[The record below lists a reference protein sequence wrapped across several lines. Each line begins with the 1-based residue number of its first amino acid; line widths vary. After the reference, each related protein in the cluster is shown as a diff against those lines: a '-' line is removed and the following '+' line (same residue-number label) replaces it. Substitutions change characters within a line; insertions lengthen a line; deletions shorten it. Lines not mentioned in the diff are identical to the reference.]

1 MSQANRYCRQ
11 CGAAI
16 LRIDS
21 HFCPSCGAEITPPSS
36 GAEQPPQ
43 LPSPT
48 AASELPMVSFPQAVR
63 LGFKNYF
70 KFSGRSTRAEY
81 WWWLLFTVLAGI
93 VLNVLTITGT
103 MGMVGFLFE
112 LATLV
117 PSFALGARRLHD
129 INRTGWWLLWF
140 LGSFPMAAIG
150 GGILLVSFFL
160 LDNLLILTVLGF
172 AMAIGFGILGII
184 GVIVLIVWAIKQGDE
199 GLNKYGPAPRQPS
212 SQQP

>member
-1 MSQANRYCRQ
+1 MSQANRYCGQ
-11 CGAAI
+11 CGVAI
-16 LRIDS
+16 IRIDS

-48 AASELPMVSFPQAVR
+48 TASELPMVSFPQAVK

-70 KFSGRSTRAEY
+70 KFSGRATRAEY

-93 VLNVLTITGT
+93 VLNVVNTLTGT
-103 MGMVGFLFE
+103 MGMLVFLFE

-117 PSFALGARRLHD
+117 PSLALGSRRLHD
-129 INRTGWWLLWF
+129 INRTGRWLLLFW
-140 LGSFPMAAIG
+140 GSFPMAAIG

-160 LDNLLILTVLGF
+160 LDNFLILTVLGF
-172 AMAIGFGILGII
+172 AMAIGFGILGIR
-184 GVIVLIVWAIKQGDE
+184 AE
-199 GLNKYGPAPRQPS
+199 S
-212 SQQP
+212 